1 MPLVEARTR
10 IALKNILFPTDFSER
25 SAVALPFA
33 AALGRRYGAK
43 VYVVHAISSEIP
55 PVEAGDLPPISYWK
69 ISEQE
74 MAILDRSDL
83 LRDVEFETVL
93 GQGELWDVLSH
104 AITAYEVDLIVMAT
118 HGRGG
123 FKRLILGSVAEEVV
137 REAPCPVLTIGPE
150 VPAAETV
157 HQVQHVLFATDFR
170 PGSLAAL
177 MYAMFFA
184 EENHA
189 DLTLLHV
196 AEAPRGGA
204 LDSDEHDKA
213 LHHLR
218 EMLPADHHLARDPEF
233 RVENGPASEAI
244 LRVAR
249 SRRSDLLVV
258 GARETQRHWIP
269 SHFTW
274 STLHQ
279 ILCDATCPVLSVR
292 GKSAFSL

>member
-25 SAVALPFA
+25 SAIALPFA
-33 AALGRRYGAK
+33 AALARRYAAK
-43 VYVVHAISSEIP
+43 VYVVHAISSATP
-55 PVEAGDLPPISYWK
+55 PVETGNLPPISYWK

-83 LRDVEFETVL
+83 LRDVEYETIL
-93 GQGELWDVLSH
+93 GQGELWDILSH

-118 HGRGG
+118 HGRSG

-150 VPAAETV
+150 VPPAETV
-157 HQVQHVLFATDFR
+157 HRVEHVLFATDFR

-177 MYAMFFA
+177 MYAVFFA
-184 EENHA
+184 EESQAN
-189 DLTLLHV
+189 LTLLHV

-204 LDSDEHDKA
+204 LDAEERHKA
-213 LHHLR
+213 LHRLR
-218 EMLPADHHLARDPEF
+218 EMLPADHHLARTPEF
-233 RVENGPASEAI
+233 LIENGPASEAI

-258 GARETQRHWIP
+258 GARETQRHWVP

-279 ILCDATCPVLSVR
+279 ILCDAACPVLSVR
-292 GKSAFSL
+292 GKPLE